1 MTHFDGIIIGSGQ
14 HGLVLGSYLS
24 KLGLKVAVLERRM
37 MYGGG
42 LSTIEP
48 GPPGFYQNPHSINHF
63 NITESPWYSDLELSA
78 TVRYVTP
85 RYDFAQPHADGTSLV
100 FSRDAAETAA
110 SIARFSRGD
119 ARTFLD
125 WNKRADAISD
135 AIFLAE
141 RYSEPLPEQERNEL
155 LSRSAIGRDFLEI
168 IKRQPLDL
176 INDVF
181 ENEKVRL
188 LMLFKL
194 SLFGTVLYDAVT
206 TSSPMG
212 AAIRGFDLA
221 AGYQVCVGGSWN
233 LARGL
238 MEVFIRNGGTF
249 INHAEVERITVD
261 GNRASGV
268 ELSDGRTFTAGSF
281 VASTIDV
288 PQTFTRLIGPDQ
300 LPAAYRAKVDNFQQT
315 AWTLFGVHLA
325 LREAPSYLGS
335 GFDPNVN
342 RALKYNIGCETMDEL
357 FGLHQEVAKGEIPEL
372 ISFGTGHIT
381 QFDPSQAPPGQHTAY
396 AWHAMPYAPGG
407 DPGNIEPVK
416 AEFTQRILDK
426 WRQYA
431 PNLTPDNI
439 LHAFTYTANDYS
451 REFINMVRGDI
462 FMGSFAGSQ
471 TMWNHFGYRTPVQG
485 LYMAGSPAHPGG
497 AISGGAGYIVSRII
511 AEDLGLKPWW
521 TPVDARAALEAAA
534 REAAVRG

>member
-1 MTHFDGIIIGSGQ
+1 MTRFDGIIIGSGQ
-14 HGLVLGSYLS
+14 HGLVLGSYLG
-24 KLGLKVAVLERRM
+24 KLWLKVAVLERRM

-63 NITESPWYSDLELSA
+63 NITEAPWYSDLELSA

-100 FSRDAAETAA
+100 FSRDAGETAA
-110 SIARFSRGD
+110 SIARFSRAD
-119 ARTFLD
+119 ARTFLE

-155 LSRSAIGRDFLEI
+155 LSRSAVGRDFLEI

-176 INDVF
+176 INDLF

-206 TSSPMG
+206 ENSPMG

-238 MEVFIRNGGTF
+238 MEAFIRHGGTF
-249 INHAEVERITVD
+249 INHAEVSRITVD
-261 GNRASGV
+261 GNRATGV
-268 ELSDGRTFTAGSF
+268 ELADGRAFTAGSF

-288 PQTFTRLIGPDQ
+288 PQTFTRLIGPEQ
-300 LPAAYRAKVDNFQQT
+300 LPAAYREKVDRFQQT

-325 LREAPSYLGS
+325 LKEAPSYVGS

-357 FGLHQEVAKGEIPEL
+357 FGLHQEVAEGRIPEL
-372 ISFGTGHIT
+372 ISFGAGHIT

-407 DPGNIEPVK
+407 DPGNVEPVK

-426 WRQYA
+426 WRRYA

-439 LHAFTYTANDYS
+439 LHTFTYTANDYS

-462 FMGSFAGSQ
+462 FMGSFAGAQ
-471 TMWNHFGYRTPVQG
+471 TMWNHFGYRTPVAG
-485 LYMAGSPAHPGG
+485 LYMAGSPTHPGG
-497 AISGGAGYIVSRII
+497 AISGGAG
-511 AEDLGLKPWW
+511 G
-521 TPVDARAALEAAA
+521 RAFISIM
-534 REAAVRG
+534 

>member
-14 HGLVLGSYLS
+14 HGLVLGSYLG
-24 KLGLKVAVLERRM
+24 KLGLKVALLERRM

-63 NITESPWYSDLELSA
+63 NITEAPWYSDLELSA

-100 FSRDAAETAA
+100 FSRDAGETAA
-110 SIARFSRGD
+110 SIARFSRAD
-119 ARTFLD
+119 ARTFLE

-155 LSRSAIGRDFLEI
+155 LSRSAVGRDFLEI

-176 INDVF
+176 INDLF

-206 TSSPMG
+206 ENSPMG

-238 MEVFIRNGGTF
+238 MEAFIRHGGTF
-249 INHAEVERITVD
+249 INHAEVSRITVD
-261 GNRASGV
+261 GNRATGV
-268 ELSDGRTFTAGSF
+268 ELADGRAFTAGSF

-288 PQTFTRLIGPDQ
+288 PQTFTRLIGAEQ
-300 LPAAYRAKVDNFQQT
+300 LPAAYREKVDRFQQT

-325 LREAPSYLGS
+325 LKEAPSYVGS

-357 FGLHQEVAKGEIPEL
+357 FGLHQEVAEGRIPEL
-372 ISFGTGHIT
+372 ISFGAGHIT

-426 WRQYA
+426 WRRYA

-439 LHAFTYTANDYS
+439 LHTFTYTANDYS

-462 FMGSFAGSQ
+462 FMGSFAGAQ
-471 TMWNHFGYRTPVQG
+471 TMWNHFGYRTPVAG
-485 LYMAGSPAHPGG
+485 LYMAGSPTHPGG

-521 TPVDARAALEAAA
+521 TPVDARSALEAAGA
-534 REAAVRG
+534 RRG